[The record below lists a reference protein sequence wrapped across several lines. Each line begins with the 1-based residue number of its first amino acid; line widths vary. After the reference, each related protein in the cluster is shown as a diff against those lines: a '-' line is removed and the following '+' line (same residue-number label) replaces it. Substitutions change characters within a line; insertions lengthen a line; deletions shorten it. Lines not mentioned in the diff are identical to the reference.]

1 MDFIPD
7 LYVEDFRSV
16 YKKIK
21 NKKKTDLKNVTPKT
35 TLLKASMDKVNMWRK
50 CNISITKSIY
60 LSSMNMWLIF
70 STHQIYWWIDVILWF
85 VII

>member
-35 TLLKASMDKVNMWRK
+35 TLLKASMDKVNM
-50 CNISITKSIY
+50 
-60 LSSMNMWLIF
+60 
-70 STHQIYWWIDVILWF
+70 
-85 VII
+85 